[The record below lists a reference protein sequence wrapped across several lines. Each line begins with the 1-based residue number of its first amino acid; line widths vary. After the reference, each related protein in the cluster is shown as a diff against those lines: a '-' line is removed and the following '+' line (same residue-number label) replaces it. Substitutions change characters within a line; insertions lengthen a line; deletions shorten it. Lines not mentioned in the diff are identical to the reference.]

1 MSRPRPLN
9 PVGLT
14 ALVTGAS
21 GGIGL
26 EIARLHAR
34 LGGTPVLVARS
45 RAALERISAEMLDA
59 HGIDA
64 PVIVCDLAAPDA
76 AETLWRRVADQSLT
90 IDLLVNNAGFGG
102 TGRVWERPYEEER
115 DMVRLNV
122 ETLANL
128 TRLALPGMI
137 ARGRG
142 AVLNVGSMAGFVP
155 GPRMATYYATKAFV
169 LSYTEALA
177 EELEGTGVS
186 ATVLAPGPVKTGFQK
201 RARFRADRASNPR
214 AMAADKVA
222 AIGYDAM
229 LRGDTLVIPGRNN
242 RVGAKLVRFLPRATR
257 RRLMNRVNARQMSR

>member
-1 MSRPRPLN
+1 MSRQRPLN

-26 EIARLHAR
+26 EIARLHAK

-45 RAALERISAEMLDA
+45 GGALRKIADEMLDA

-64 PVIVCDLAAPDA
+64 PVIEADLARADA
-76 AETLWRRVADQSLT
+76 AEALWGQISDKSLT

-102 TGRVWERPYEEER
+102 TGRVWERAFEDER

-122 ETLANL
+122 QTLADL

-142 AVLNVGSMAGFVP
+142 GVLNVGSMAGFVA

-177 EELEGTGVS
+177 EELDGTGVS

-201 RARFRADRASNPR
+201 RASFRDGNEFEKRSLSP
-214 AMAADKVA
+214 KEVA
-222 AIGYDAM
+222 EAGYTGL
-229 LRGDTLVIPGRNN
+229 LRGEVIVIPGRDN
-242 RVGAKLVRFLPRATR
+242 RVGARLIPLMPRGMR
-257 RRLMNRVNARQMSR
+257 RRMMGRINGRLAG

>member
-1 MSRPRPLN
+1 MSRVRPLN

-26 EIARLHAR
+26 ELARRHAR

-45 RAALERISAEMLDA
+45 GGALRRIADEMLGT

-64 PVIVCDLAAPDA
+64 PVIEADLSRPDG
-76 AETLWRRVADQSLT
+76 AEELWRRVSDLSLT
-90 IDLLVNNAGFGG
+90 IDLVCNNAGFGH
-102 TGRVWERPYEEER
+102 TGRVWERPFAEER
-115 DMVRLNV
+115 DMIRLNV
-122 ETLANL
+122 EALANL

-142 AVLNVGSMAGFVP
+142 AILNTGSMAGFVA
-155 GPRMATYYATKAFV
+155 GPRMTTYYATKAFV
-169 LSYTEALA
+169 LSYTEGLA

-201 RARFRADRASNPR
+201 RARFRSGTDMEKRALSPVE
-214 AMAADKVA
+214 VA
-222 AIGYDAM
+222 EAGYTGM
-229 LRGDTLVIPGRNN
+229 LRGETIVIPGREN
-242 RVGAKLVRFLPRATR
+242 RIGASLVPFLPRGMR
-257 RRLMNRVNARQMSR
+257 RRLMGRINARLAG